1 MNSVIDFL
9 LNLDSHLFT
18 MIMNYGIWVYA
29 ILFGFIFIETGLV
42 IMPFLPGDS
51 LLFTAGTFCAGVQN
65 DSGETAQLS
74 LAVILIAMAAAAI
87 LGDSL
92 NYYLGSTVGL
102 RVLGWKVF
110 GKQLVS
116 QKNIDKTHDFYAKH
130 GSKTII
136 IARFVPIIRTFAPF
150 VAGVGDMHFKK
161 FIRYNVIGGT
171 GWVVLLVFLGYFF
184 GNLSFVKQNFEI
196 VLLGII
202 ILSLIPVAVEFI
214 RNKRKKRK
222 QRKE

>member
-1 MNSVIDFL
+1 MNSIIDFL
-9 LNLDSHLFT
+9 LNLDTHLFT
-18 MIMNYGIWVYA
+18 MIMDYGIWVYA

-65 DSGETAQLS
+65 DAGDTAQLS
-74 LAVILIAMAAAAI
+74 LGIVLLLMALAAI

-102 RVLGWKVF
+102 RVLGWKLF

-116 QKNIDKTHDFYAKH
+116 QKNINKTHDFYAKH
-130 GSKTII
+130 GPKTII
-136 IARFVPIIRTFAPF
+136 IARLVPIIRTFAPF
-150 VAGVGDMHFKK
+150 VAGIGDMHYKK
-161 FIRYNVIGGT
+161 FIKYNVIGGV
-171 GWVVLLVFLGYFF
+171 GWVLLLVFLGYFF
-184 GNLSFVKQNFEI
+184 GNMSFVKNNFEF

-202 ILSLIPVAVEFI
+202 ILSLIPVAFEFF
-214 RNKRKKRK
+214 RNKRKKHKLRK
-222 QRKE
+222 Q